1 MTPGTSA
8 SSWASGSGALKGSSG
23 PAWAT
28 WLTWERWPQWA
39 KVGLITSGVL
49 LVFVVW
55 LYLAGGIFLMLVGHR
70 FEEARPLT
78 WYQYGYHYGAV
89 REVRHRLTMAGGL
102 SLTVLLLPALFFI
115 IPARRS
121 LFGDARFASRRD
133 IRRAEIGR
141 ASCRERV

>member
-49 LVFVVW
+49 LVFGVW

-78 WYQYGYHYGAV
+78 LYQYGY
-89 REVRHRLTMAGGL
+89 L
-102 SLTVLLLPALFFI
+102 
-115 IPARRS
+115 
-121 LFGDARFASRRD
+121 RFASD
-133 IRRAEIGR
+133 L
-141 ASCRERV
+141 CFWKRELVMADNAVTGATATPPGCFFP